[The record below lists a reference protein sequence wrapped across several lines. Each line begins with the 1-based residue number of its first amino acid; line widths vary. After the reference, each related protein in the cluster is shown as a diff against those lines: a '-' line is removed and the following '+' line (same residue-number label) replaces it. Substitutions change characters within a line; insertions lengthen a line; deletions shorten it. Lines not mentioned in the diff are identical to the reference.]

1 MRTRTSTPAPCHL
14 SSWPEFSKRLRSVRA
29 SRNFR
34 RQLWENADYFHRGL
48 NTLGIDT
55 GNSTTYVMPIVIG
68 DRERMY
74 RFGHELRSRG
84 LWVAPVDYP
93 AVPQDRICFRACV
106 TARHTRA
113 DLDEALNI
121 LADTLVPSLIAQN
134 A

>member
-1 MRTRTSTPAPCHL
+1 MSTPAPFLL
-14 SSWPEFSKRLRSVRA
+14 SSWPGFLKALEIGA
-29 SRNFR
+29 SQPQLR
-34 RQLWENADYFHRGL
+34 RQLWENADYFHQQL

-55 GNSTTYVMPIVIG
+55 GSSTTYVMPIVIG

-106 TARHTRA
+106 TAQHTRA

>member
-1 MRTRTSTPAPCHL
+1 MFIPARFRR
-14 SSWPEFSKRLRSVRA
+14 SWSRRFSRRLRSA
-29 SRNFR
+29 SSQPELRTR
-34 RQLWENADYFHRGL
+34 LWENADYFRGQL
-48 NTLGIDT
+48 QGLGIDT
-55 GNSTTYVMPIVIG
+55 GNSNTYVMPIVIG

-74 RFGHELRSRG
+74 RAGHELRSRG

-106 TARHTRA
+106 TALHTRA

-121 LADTLVPSLIAQN
+121 IEDTLVPGLVAQN